1 MLPHYFKLEP
11 SWLKREVTWVAF
23 FTLIS
28 HICKHVATIVDLITL
43 FGIILS
49 SFFSDRVI

>member
-1 MLPHYFKLEP
+1 MLLHYFKLEP
-11 SWLKREVTWVAF
+11 SWLRREVTWVAL

-28 HICKHVATIVDLITL
+28 HICKHVATIVDPITL